1 MLNELVEILSPILP
15 TETSVFKGENA
26 DKYAVLTPLNDWFTM
41 FADNKAEFIKEE
53 CRISLYIKGNYLAI
67 KNKVI
72 KLLLETDL
80 DITEMK
86 YIGLENDTGYHH
98 YSIDVE
104 KLKKVE
110 EM

>member
-1 MLNELVEILSPILP
+1 MLTKLVEILSPILP
-15 TETSVFKGENA
+15 TETSVFTGENA

-53 CRISLYIKGNYLAI
+53 CRISLFIKGNYLTV
-67 KNKVI
+67 KNQI
-72 KLLLETDL
+72 INRLLLHDF

-86 YIGLENDTGYHH
+86 YIGLEKDTGYHH

-104 KLKKVE
+104 NLKKVE
-110 EM
+110 DL

>member
-1 MLNELVEILSPILP
+1 MLSKLNEILSPILP

-26 DKYAVLTPLNDWFTM
+26 DKYAVLTPLIDSFIH
-41 FADNKAEFIKEE
+41 FADNKAEFIREE
-53 CRISLYIKGNYLAI
+53 CRISLFIKGNYLKV
-67 KNKVI
+67 KNQVI
-72 KLLLETDL
+72 KILLTNDL

-86 YIGLENDTGYHH
+86 YIGLEDDTGYHH

>member
-1 MLNELVEILSPILP
+1 MLSNLIEILSPILP
-15 TETSVFKGENA
+15 TETSVFKGENT

-53 CRISLYIKGNYLAI
+53 CRISLFVKGNYLKV
-67 KNKVI
+67 KNQVI
-72 KLLLETDL
+72 KLLLENDF
-80 DITEMK
+80 DITVMK
-86 YIGLENDTGYHH
+86 YIGLDSDTQYHH

-110 EM
+110 EL

>member
-1 MLNELVEILSPILP
+1 MLNELVEILSLILP

-26 DKYAVLTPLNDWFTM
+26 DKYAVLTPLIDSFTM

-53 CRISLYIKGNYLAI
+53 CRISLFVKGNYLAI
-67 KNKVI
+67 KNQVI
-72 KLLLETDL
+72 KLLMANEF

-86 YIGLENDTGYHH
+86 YIGLEDDTGYHH

>member
-1 MLNELVEILSPILP
+1 MLNNLIEILTPILP
-15 TETSVFKGENA
+15 TETSVFKGEDA

-53 CRISLYIKGNYLAI
+53 CRISLFIKGNYLKV
-67 KNKVI
+67 KNQVI
-72 KLLLETDL
+72 KILLTNDL

-86 YIGLENDTGYHH
+86 YIGLESDTKYHH
-98 YSIDVE
+98 YSINVE

-110 EM
+110 DL